1 MHLSFC
7 SFCSFLHFSFSVFTQ
22 LEWKGEIAIPVI
34 SVVSPRLQMY
44 LTKFV
49 KTFWQTKEDVIDT
62 PKLDILALS
71 YWHFFFLIL
80 LDRKATEKIDVETLS
95 FIIIIIIII
104 ILFFFLSALCETR

>member
-1 MHLSFC
+1 MLVHAPLVLLFLFISSFFLLRFYTIGMERRNCDSSHLSR
-7 SFCSFLHFSFSVFTQ
+7 Q
-22 LEWKGEIAIPVI
+22 
-34 SVVSPRLQMY
+34 Y

>member
-1 MHLSFC
+1 MKEIIRYTCTSRSALSVHFFIF
-7 SFCSFLHFSFSVFTQ
+7 SSPFLHNWNGKAKLLT
-22 LEWKGEIAIPVI
+22 
-34 SVVSPRLQMY
+34 
-44 LTKFV
+44 TKFV

-95 FIIIIIIII
+95 FIIIII
-104 ILFFFLSALCETR
+104 LFFFLSALCETR

>member
-1 MHLSFC
+1 MLVHAPLVLLFLFISSFFLLRFYTIGMERRNCDSSHL
-7 SFCSFLHFSFSVFTQ
+7 
-22 LEWKGEIAIPVI
+22 
-34 SVVSPRLQMY
+34 PRLT
-44 LTKFV
+44 TKFV

-104 ILFFFLSALCETR
+104 LFFFLLALCETR